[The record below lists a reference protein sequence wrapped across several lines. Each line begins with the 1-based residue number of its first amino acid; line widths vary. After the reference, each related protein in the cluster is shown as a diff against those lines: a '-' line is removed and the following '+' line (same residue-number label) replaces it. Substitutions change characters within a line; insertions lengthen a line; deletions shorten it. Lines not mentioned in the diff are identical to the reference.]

1 MENSSWKIGPLI
13 GSLNQNQVR
22 SAVEGTEKSEVNQ
35 CGERQTA
42 RRAIEEMIERLGR
55 EQRQLQALL
64 DALPAKLPPS
74 ADETLWPLLM
84 RR

>member
-35 CGERQTA
+35 CGARQTA
-42 RRAIEEMIERLGR
+42 REVIYEKIDRLAR
-55 EQRQLQALL
+55 EQTQLQALL
-64 DALPAKLPPS
+64 DALPAKLPPL
-74 ADETLWPLLM
+74 ADEILWQLLM